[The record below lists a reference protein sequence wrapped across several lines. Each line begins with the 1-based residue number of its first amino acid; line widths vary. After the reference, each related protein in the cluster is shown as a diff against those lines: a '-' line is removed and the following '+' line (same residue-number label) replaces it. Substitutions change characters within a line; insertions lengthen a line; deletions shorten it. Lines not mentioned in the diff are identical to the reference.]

1 MKTIVYIDGQN
12 FLYKVAEKLTVAKYV
27 KDKQDV
33 SAIDIPYLLKQ
44 VFPNEKMSIR
54 FYGVAK
60 IKQQRNF
67 GKAIYNKSVKF
78 ADNLR
83 KMRNCLA
90 KTGVEYRATG
100 LLKVRDSDKCK
111 KCGATDYKFM
121 EKGVDVGLAVD
132 MVRDVMSGSVD
143 HIILLSSDMDIMPAI
158 LIAQEL
164 GKKITYVGF
173 DNRLTGALHDR
184 ADSTQVLRDKEVVD
198 AWQRAKKTASL
209 NRKK

>member
-12 FLYKVAEKLTVAKYV
+12 FLYKVAEKLVEAKLV
-27 KDKQDV
+27 KDKQEV

-44 VFPNEKMSIR
+44 VFPKEKMTIR

-60 IKQQRNF
+60 IKQQHNF
-67 GKAIYNKSVKF
+67 GKVILDKSVKF
-78 ADNLR
+78 ANNLR
-83 KMRNCLA
+83 KIRNCLT

-132 MVRDVMSGSVD
+132 IVRDVMSNLVD

-158 LIAQEL
+158 LVAQEF

-173 DNRLTGALHDR
+173 NNRLTSALSFR
-184 ADSTQVLRDKEVVD
+184 ANVTQVLRDDEVIE
-198 AWQRAKKTASL
+198 AWRRAKK
-209 NRKK
+209 